1 MWEHGEK
8 RGNGWKCNYCHQQR
22 NGGGATRLKEHLAQ
36 RGKDAKDCP
45 SVPLEVKTFFNREL
59 DRIRGKRME
68 RERSKM
74 RADEAARSS
83 YVHLEDEEDDPDM
96 QEALHQSRQEFQF
109 QQKAGPRYERG
120 GGSGSGGGPRLT
132 RSQTQIPQ
140 RLRDFHL
147 ATVSGPRQSRI
158 DTGPWTNK
166 GRSAKERVGKAWA
179 KALHALGIP
188 GRKVDDPY
196 FRAAIIETQNQGE
209 LMCCCNAGV
218 CINQNIELIHCS
230 NAGVGVQLPTGKEI
244 DGKYLDATITE
255 IEKEIEKWKAK
266 WPQHGLT
273 IMCDSWTGVSRNS
286 VVNFLIYS
294 NGMMYFWKSVD
305 ATGVVQDHA
314 FLLTVCSQLTRPWD
328 DVHFFIML
336 ESYILLSHAGDQKNC
351 T

>member
-1 MWEHGEK
+1 M
-8 RGNGWKCNYCHQQR
+8 
-22 NGGGATRLKEHLAQ
+22 
-36 RGKDAKDCP
+36 
-45 SVPLEVKTFFNREL
+45 
-59 DRIRGKRME
+59 
-68 RERSKM
+68 
-74 RADEAARSS
+74 
-83 YVHLEDEEDDPDM
+83 
-96 QEALHQSRQEFQF
+96 
-109 QQKAGPRYERG
+109 
-120 GGSGSGGGPRLT
+120 
-132 RSQTQIPQ
+132 
-140 RLRDFHL
+140 
-147 ATVSGPRQSRI
+147 
-158 DTGPWTNK
+158 
-166 GRSAKERVGKAWA
+166 GKAWA

-218 CINQNIELIHCS
+218 YINQNIELIRCS

-255 IEKEIEKWKAK
+255 IEKEIEKWKEE

-314 FLLTVCSQLTRPWD
+314 FLLTVCSQLTRRCVYSHNVCPQV
-328 DVHFFIML
+328 DVKEIGVRL
-336 ESYILLSHAGDQKNC
+336 PSSIQSYAIGWVTRSSTNWCLSTTTFGFVSSVLKPHLSQVTSILLPV
-351 T
+351 